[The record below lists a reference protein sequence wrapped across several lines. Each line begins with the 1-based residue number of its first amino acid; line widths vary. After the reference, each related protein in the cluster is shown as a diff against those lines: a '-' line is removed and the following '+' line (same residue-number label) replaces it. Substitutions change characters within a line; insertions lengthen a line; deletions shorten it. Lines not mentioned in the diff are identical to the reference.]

1 MNKEK
6 QIEYLKEELNVI
18 QCIKRSLFNDEIDEL
33 SIDIKKLN
41 FMEKLFDIAIKI
53 LQIEPRTIE
62 TLKVGDCLDIT
73 INDENVTCYL
83 KIDNIETAK
92 EYLNSLKS
100 YEIHQII
107 PREFLEL
114 WGDINA

>member
-1 MNKEK
+1 MAREERQKNAIEDSIFNLHLKYEREK
-6 QIEYLKEELNVI
+6 DML
-18 QCIKRSLFNDEIDEL
+18 DESEINEIFATL
-33 SIDIKKLN
+33 EALEMYQKL
-41 FMEKLFDIAIKI
+41 
-53 LQIEPRTIE
+53 LQIPQRTIE
-62 TLKVGDCLDIT
+62 TLEVGDCLDIT

-114 WGDINA
+114 WGEISG